1 MINYK
6 KKKNYIIAVLI
17 IVVYSGIG
25 YIFNIDILKV
35 MTISKNSFSISI
47 IGLLICCVTAYFIDF
62 IIKYLGKS
70 RNRSLDN
77 SI

>member
-35 MTISKNSFSISI
+35 MTISKNSFSI